1 MISKEK
7 AFSGNLTL
15 FYLSDFIQGSYQVA
29 DSFNVSIGLKKK
41 VWDRKGELSLFFS
54 DVFNEFAPQLNST
67 YLNQDNGYYALPE
80 NRFVRVGFKYNF
92 GNNGLKDNNR
102 SIDAEERDR
111 L

>member
-15 FYLSDFIQGSYQVA
+15 FYLSDFIQGSYQVGEQ
-29 DSFNVSIGLKKK
+29 FNLSLGVKKK
-41 VWDRKGELSLFFS
+41 IWDRKGELSLFFS
-54 DVFNEFAPQLNST
+54 DIFNEFAPQLNST
-67 YLNQDNGYYALPE
+67 YLNQDNGYYALSE

-102 SIDAEERDR
+102 SIDAEERER